1 MTVKLIVK
9 KLSKL
14 FNDPKGEGLKRLQRG
29 ESKEHIFRET
39 GVVVG
44 VNDVSFEVQEG
55 EIFVIMGLSGSGK
68 STLVRMLNGLIPP
81 TSGEIWIDKDD
92 IASCG
97 KARLRE
103 VRRRKITM
111 VFQHF
116 ALFPHKT
123 VGENVAYGLKVKG
136 AGKEERRATA
146 INALAKVG
154 LQDHADSLP
163 SQLSGGMQQRVGLAR
178 GLATDPEIL
187 LMDEPFGALDPLIRR
202 EMQDELVALQKELKK
217 TIIFITHD
225 LNEALL
231 LGDRIAI
238 MKDGSFVQV
247 GTAQDIVS
255 EPADDYVR
263 AFVADIDRSR
273 VYTASD
279 ILQEAS
285 QVPYTGTAADVLKVM
300 DENEIDTLHV
310 VQKGKAIGF
319 VTRYDAL
326 SVDPKTPVRKLMQAE
341 PPSVTED
348 VYLNEL
354 FSAAQSGVPVAV
366 TDEKGRLL
374 GVIAPESIFE
384 HLIPDEEPAED
395 DTDDTGSPDG
405 DEPEKTPEPAVLADA
420 GETEKEE
427 GRA

>member
-1 MTVKLIVK
+1 MTAKLIVK

-14 FNDPKGEGLKRLQRG
+14 FNDDKGEGLERLKRG
-29 ESKEHIFRET
+29 ETKEQIFRET

-92 IASCG
+92 VASCG
-97 KARLRE
+97 MARLRE
-103 VRRRKITM
+103 VRRKKITM

-123 VGENVAYGLKVKG
+123 VGENVAYGLKMKG
-136 AGKEERRATA
+136 AGKQERREAA
-146 INALAKVG
+146 IEALSKVG

-163 SQLSGGMQQRVGLAR
+163 SELSGGMQQRVGLAR
-178 GLATDPEIL
+178 GLATDPQIL

-202 EMQDELVALQKELKK
+202 EMQDELIVLQKELKK

-255 EPADDYVR
+255 QPADDYVR

-279 ILQEAS
+279 IALEAHKIS
-285 QVPYTGTAADVLKVM
+285 PKATVADALKVMLINDVDTIHVVKDGTAAGY
-300 DENEIDTLHV
+300 I
-310 VQKGKAIGF
+310 
-319 VTRYDAL
+319 TRQDA
-326 SVDPKTPVRKLMQAE
+326 SEAPPGTIVSKLMKPE
-341 PPSVTED
+341 PPSVSEGA
-348 VYLNEL
+348 YLNEL
-354 FSAAQSGVPVAV
+354 YGPAQSGVPVAV
-366 TDEKGRLL
+366 TDGDGKLV
-374 GVIAPESIFE
+374 GVITQESIFE
-384 HLIPDEEPAED
+384 HLV
-395 DTDDTGSPDG
+395 G
-405 DEPEKTPEPAVLADA
+405 DEDPATAGTPE
-420 GETEKEE
+420 ESEEEQKEE
-427 GRA
+427 GRPQ